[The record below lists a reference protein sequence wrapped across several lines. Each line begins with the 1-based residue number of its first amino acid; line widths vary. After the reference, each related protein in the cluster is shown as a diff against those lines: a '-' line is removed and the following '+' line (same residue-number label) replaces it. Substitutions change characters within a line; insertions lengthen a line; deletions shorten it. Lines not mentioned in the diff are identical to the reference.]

1 MSKTQSNSIVWQIP
15 RRIFWLA
22 ALAAVHAD
30 ATAAPTRV
38 QTLNQDLS
46 GPRVEWSG
54 EIVRQVK
61 DGDDTCFVLR
71 RFSLGSYYLRGP
83 KEELF
88 LACNPGPFADDKF
101 ATGRELQV
109 TGNLGA
115 PIPRS
120 IGGEV
125 FSAPLVAGA
134 ILSPLPARPYGYWQG
149 YPYDPYPYPYHY
161 PIYDPFWRPWPYS
174 PFWPYR

>member
-1 MSKTQSNSIVWQIP
+1 MGRMQGNSGAWQIP
-15 RRIFWLA
+15 WRIWWLA
-22 ALAAVHAD
+22 LVAVHID

-38 QTLNQDLS
+38 QTLDQDLS

-54 EIVRQVK
+54 EIVRQMK
-61 DGDDTCFVLR
+61 DGGDTCFVLR
-71 RFSLGSYYLRGP
+71 RFSPGSYYLRGP

-88 LACNPGPFADDKF
+88 LACNPGPFADEKF
-101 ATGRELQV
+101 APGQELQV

-120 IGGEV
+120 IGGQV
-125 FSAPLVAGA
+125 FSDPLVAGA
-134 ILSPLPARPYGYWQG
+134 ILSPLPPRPYDYWQG
-149 YPYDPYPYPYHY
+149 YPYDPYPY

-174 PFWPYR
+174 PFWPHR